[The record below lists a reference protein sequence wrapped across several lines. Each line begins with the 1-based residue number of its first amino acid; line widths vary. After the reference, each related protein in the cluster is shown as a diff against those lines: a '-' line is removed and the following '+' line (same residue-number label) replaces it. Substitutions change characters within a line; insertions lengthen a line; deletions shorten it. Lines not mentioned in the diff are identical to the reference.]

1 MVDVSLDPSNA
12 SDKRL
17 LEKIKSLGKNIRYS
31 RRRFIAML
39 PEIDRRRLYRKLGY
53 ESTSLMASHEA
64 ELSHK
69 VVSKVLRAA
78 ECIRPFRGIKML
90 FERSNIGW
98 SKFVAVASALDQ
110 ENADDFLW
118 HLKNNTPKSSLEEMA
133 KAINE
138 KKKKKQN
145 ETTQMKGAARKGTS
159 KNLNKDETSSSN
171 EPDSETN
178 FQQDL
183 FSDADGELETTSDAD
198 GADTATGADGD
209 DTVGDAGACAGAC
222 ADGGAGD
229 GDTTTDDVE
238 DGKCTCTCGCNHRQG
253 VGTVFSVAGK
263 AAINITLHAHVAE
276 ALLQRA
282 DKLKRKKSRISDLS
296 KVVEKLLYLDDESKV
311 SKTQPSDKAQLI
323 ERTKPSYAK
332 KRNREIHVVTYKDSE
347 DIYGGQTRYGKFE
360 APSSLVKEAQ
370 AKYGPPLDLNE
381 MRKEAIACAQKFM
394 LSRKALGK
402 ELNDRIPRL
411 VKDFIFYRSRGFFCE
426 FPGCNCRG
434 YAFHHLDRKSV
445 NKTCH
450 PDRIAYFCFL
460 HHDLSHNGCIGGEDG
475 PISGLHIDI
484 AQGRKRAESERE
496 IARVD
501 ALYQMLRDSAVAEK
515 HNAEV

>member
-12 SDKRL
+12 SDELL
-17 LEKIKSLGKNIRYS
+17 LEKIKYLGKNIRYS

-64 ELSHK
+64 ELSHN
-69 VVSKVLRAA
+69 VVSKVLKAA
-78 ECIRPFRGIKML
+78 EYIRPFRGIKIL

-98 SKFVAVASALDQ
+98 SKFVAIASALSR
-110 ENADDFLW
+110 ENAADFLW

-133 KAINE
+133 RTINE

-145 ETTQMKGAARKGTS
+145 KTTNIKGAARKGTS
-159 KNLNKDETSSSN
+159 TDETSSSN
-171 EPDSETN
+171 ERDTEINS
-178 FQQDL
+178 QADL
-183 FSDADGELETTSDAD
+183 FSGANGDCGDDETNNDCGDDETNNDCGDDETKNDGDDNYDTTSDIDDEDTKGSDNETKD
-198 GADTATGADGD
+198 GT
-209 DTVGDAGACAGAC
+209 
-222 ADGGAGD
+222 
-229 GDTTTDDVE
+229 
-238 DGKCTCTCGCNHRQG
+238 CTCTCGCNHRQG

-263 AAINITLHAHVAE
+263 AAINVTLHAHVAE
-276 ALLQRA
+276 ALMQRA

-296 KVVEKLLYLDDESKV
+296 KVVEKLLYLDEETKV
-311 SKTQPSDKAQLI
+311 AKTLPSDKAQLQ

-347 DIYGGQTRYGKFE
+347 DIYSGQTRYGKFE
-360 APSSLVKEAQ
+360 APAHMVREAN
-370 AKYGPPLDLNE
+370 AKYGAPIDLNE
-381 MRKEAIACAQKFM
+381 MRQRAIACAQEFM
-394 LSRKALGK
+394 LSKKALGK
-402 ELNDRIPRL
+402 ELNDHIPRL

-434 YAFHHLDRKSV
+434 YAFHHLDRKSL
-445 NKTCH
+445 NKSCH
-450 PDRIAYFCFL
+450 PDRVAYFCFL

-484 AQGRKRAESERE
+484 ALGRKLAESESD

-501 ALYQMLRDSAVAEK
+501 ALYQMLRDSAVKNK
-515 HNAEV
+515 HRFEA